1 MSTNE
6 TAGGLEPPAAPAAE
20 PPAADAPAAPVV
32 TEAAPAD
39 GAGTRLKQQQLAAPD
54 PAAATL
60 QLAPPQAVTAVPQNE
75 VAGMVPLDDATKQRL
90 DAMVAQFVQ
99 GATVLDVHSPEYQQK
114 SDAVRAMGDKEIRD
128 SAEVSNQLLDKP
140 VAAMGSGIFDNKA
153 PVAKSLIDL
162 RQTIEDLDPEKQGML
177 SKHKLLGII
186 PFGDHLRDYFDKY
199 KSSQSHIDAILRSL
213 YDGQDELRQDNA
225 SVEQEKVNL
234 WSTMQRLNQYLY
246 LAQHIDA
253 ALEAK
258 IQTIEA
264 SDPDKGKTLREDLLF
279 PARQK
284 VQDLLTQL
292 AVSAQGYLAL
302 DLIRKNNI
310 ELIKGVDRATTT
322 TVSALRTAVIVA
334 QALANQKLVL
344 DQISALNTTTGNIIE
359 STSEML
365 KDQTAEVNEQASSA
379 TVDVAKLQA
388 AFNNIYA
395 TMDAIDGFKLQA
407 LDTMKQTVT
416 SLETE
421 VGKAQQYLD
430 RAHQD
435 APKEQATPTDLTVPA
450 DMS

>member
-6 TAGGLEPPAAPAAE
+6 TPGALEPPAPGTQLQQIQQ
-20 PPAADAPAAPVV
+20 PAPAAP
-32 TEAAPAD
+32 A
-39 GAGTRLKQQQLAAPD
+39 Q
-54 PAAATL
+54 TL
-60 QLAPPQAVTAVPQNE
+60 QLVPPEPVTALQQND
-75 VAGMVPLDDATKQRL
+75 VAGMVPLDDGTRQKL
-90 DAMVAQFVQ
+90 DTMVDQFVSQ
-99 GATVLDVHSPEYQQK
+99 STDLDIHSPEFQQK
-114 SDAVRAMGDKEIRD
+114 SDAMRAMGDKEIRD
-128 SAEVSNQLLDKP
+128 SAEVSNRLLDKP
-140 VAAMGSGIFDNKA
+140 VAAMGSGIFNDKA

-177 SKHKLLGII
+177 SKHKLFGII

-234 WSTMQRLNQYLY
+234 WTTMQRLNQYVY
-246 LAQHIDA
+246 LAQHIDS

-264 SDPDKGKTLREDLLF
+264 SDPDRGKALREDLLF

-302 DLIRKNNI
+302 DLIRKNNV

-344 DQISALNTTTGNIIE
+344 DQISALNTTTGNLIE

-365 KDQTAEVNEQASSA
+365 KEQTADVNEQASSS
-379 TVDVAKLQA
+379 TIEVAKLQA

-395 TMDAIDGFKLQA
+395 TVDAIDGFKLQA
-407 LDTMKQTVT
+407 LDTMKQTVS
-416 SLETE
+416 SLEQE

-430 RAHQD
+430 RAHQGE
-435 APKEQATPTDLTVPA
+435 AKETAPTDLTVPA
-450 DMS
+450 DLS

>member
-6 TAGGLEPPAAPAAE
+6 TPGGLEPPAPAATAPADPVSAPAEPSAGAGTQLQQLEAPAPAAS
-20 PPAADAPAAPVV
+20 
-32 TEAAPAD
+32 TS
-39 GAGTRLKQQQLAAPD
+39 
-54 PAAATL
+54 L
-60 QLAPPQAVTAVPQNE
+60 QLAPPQAVTAVPQSD

-90 DAMVAQFVQ
+90 DTMVDQFVSS
-99 GATVLDVHSPEYQQK
+99 ATDLDTHSPEFQQK
-114 SDAVRAMGDKEIRD
+114 TDSVREMGDKEIRE
-128 SAEVSNQLLDKP
+128 SAEVSNRLLDKP
-140 VAAMGSGIFDNKA
+140 VAAMGSGIFDDKA

-162 RQTIEDLDPEKQGML
+162 RQTIEDLDPEKQGLL
-177 SKHKLLGII
+177 SKHKLFGII

-199 KSSQSHIDAILRSL
+199 HSAQSHINAILQSL

-234 WSTMQRLNQYLY
+234 WTTMQRLNQYTY

-258 IQTIEA
+258 IQQVEA
-264 SDPDKGKTLREDLLF
+264 ADPEKGKTLREDLLF

-302 DLIRKNNI
+302 DLIRQNNV

-344 DQISALNTTTGNIIE
+344 DQISALNTTTGNVIE
-359 STSEML
+359 QTSEML
-365 KDQTAEVNEQASSA
+365 KDQTTKVNEQAASS
-379 TVDVAKLQA
+379 TIEVGKLQA
-388 AFNNIYA
+388 AFQNIYA
-395 TMDAIDGFKLQA
+395 TIDAIDGFKLQA

-430 RAHQD
+430 RAHQGE
-435 APKEQATPTDLTVPA
+435 AKETTPADLTVPA
-450 DMS
+450 DLS

>member
-6 TAGGLEPPAAPAAE
+6 TTGGLEPPA
-20 PPAADAPAAPVV
+20 PPAAPDAPAPGA
-32 TEAAPAD
+32 
-39 GAGTRLKQQQLAAPD
+39 GAGTQLQQQQLPP
-54 PAAATL
+54 PAAAATAPALTL
-60 QLAPPQAVTAVPQNE
+60 VPPEPVTIVPQNQ
-75 VAGMVPLDDATKQRL
+75 VAGMVPLDDATQQRL
-90 DAMVAQFVQ
+90 DQMVDQFVS
-99 GATVLDVHSPEYQQK
+99 GATDLDAHSPEFQQK
-114 SDAVRAMGDKEIRD
+114 SDSLRAMGDKEIRD
-128 SAEVSNQLLDKP
+128 SAEVSNRLLDKP
-140 VAAMGSGIFDNKA
+140 VASMGSGIFNKDA

-177 SKHKLLGII
+177 SKHKLFGII

-284 VQDLLTQL
+284 VQDILTQL

-302 DLIRKNNI
+302 DLIRKNNA

-365 KDQTAEVNEQASSA
+365 KDQTAEVNEQASSS
-379 TVDVAKLQA
+379 TIEVEKLQA

-407 LDTMKQTVT
+407 LDTMKQTVS

-435 APKEQATPTDLTVPA
+435 APKETTLADLTVPA